1 MSLSMY
7 ALVND
12 VLLQLHRGASTCDV
26 LRAMIHLSRS
36 MSRVSHATTDS
47 FSIFRR

>member
-7 ALVND
+7 ALIND
-12 VLLQLHRGASTCDV
+12 VLLQLHRGASTRDV
-26 LRAMIHLSRS
+26 LRAMIHLGRS